1 MLVGRRRVLA
11 SPSLQNYCRHVRRD
25 SQFKIDTAWV
35 KVLEFKLG
43 MEVTRTSKR
52 PFCFAKKRRPTWHR
66 GSTEPRRTGSM
77 HVTRHRCPCL
87 PESPSRDGDRRLGV
101 IYRLIGSH
109 SPGLIIIQAPN
120 FQFKN
125 QGERLGHLRVTLMT
139 RTSEGPTAHRHP
151 SSPRLRRHARATGI
165 PASRSPASPR
175 NTRARPRPWGSAATV
190 RFEIRGRARA
200 RARGGAD
207 KIWWGR
213 GGAGPARVAAPMVVK
228 PRSGWLGVGPVW
240 RCARER
246 PAPPHV

>member
-1 MLVGRRRVLA
+1 MASRQHGATEDGINACYETSLSMFAGVARRR
-11 SPSLQNYCRHVRRD
+11 
-25 SQFKIDTAWV
+25 
-35 KVLEFKLG
+35 
-43 MEVTRTSKR
+43 
-52 PFCFAKKRRPTWHR
+52 RRPPAGSNLPTNRQPLPWFNNNSSPKLPIQKSGGAAWPPPRDTDDTDQRGTHR
-66 GSTEPRRTGSM
+66 
-77 HVTRHRCPCL
+77 
-87 PESPSRDGDRRLGV
+87 
-101 IYRLIGSH
+101 Y
-109 SPGLIIIQAPN
+109 
-120 FQFKN
+120 
-125 QGERLGHLRVTLMT
+125 
-139 RTSEGPTAHRHP
+139 P

-190 RFEIRGRARA
+190 RFEIRGRA